1 MRKKRSFE
9 LLLVLAWLVL
19 PALAA
24 ADFHRIDPTQPP
36 AQLLSDA
43 EMARLR
49 ALQGTVAPLLGGDV
63 SPDGQVVPY
72 LDAVHGPV
80 LLDVR
85 TGAMAPFAPEVAA
98 YVPWLLAANFPLR
111 WRDAQTLVGLGRD
124 PSGAASFVLLAAD
137 RRGSVNVSPLVL
149 PGTPISIS
157 STGRKLLLQRP
168 GAATDGEVEFLV
180 YDLETRVEQLVL
192 SLPPDVGLGGVA
204 WSPDDERLALVR
216 RKWLT
221 GKVEG
226 VQGLETLDALG
237 RLPPEQNPLFTNS
250 ALELYRLDRPRPAR
264 VEIRPCPGALEIFA
278 SVVWSPDG
286 RMVMAQMLRG
296 GRRHGRPHPS
306 FGYPDESRWAF
317 YGADGRPA
325 GRLERPEVSSVSA
338 PEFLFLSP
346 HQVVIAAPWQ
356 LAVALHLYDLRD
368 GRLRRL
374 AVPEGTASQLH
385 AIPHAG
391 ELLFAFQSF
400 QEPPEIVRTGLGSAA
415 PTRLTDLNAGA
426 RAAAQIRVDPVQ
438 FRLASGAV
446 REGRLIQP
454 ADAPFP
460 PRHAPT
466 VVYQNG
472 GPTTGMVSFWGVRA
486 GEPYTLLPS
495 FGLSVLFVPLPGR
508 TQLGPAFLDALE
520 EGDHFGQI
528 DIDEQAEIARQLLAL
543 GYTSRDRLGIAGCSY
558 GGYFTAQSI
567 TRYPDLYTAANPQC
581 TLLDLD
587 YEWTTLSST
596 FAAFVEGR
604 SLQEDPAEYQRDS
617 PLFQASRVKTPTLI
631 FTASEDYLPWQFS
644 VQFHDA
650 IQAAGTTTEVYLFE
664 GEGHVMAQPNS
675 LLTAAQLQIEWFRR
689 FLARD

>member
-1 MRKKRSFE
+1 MRKTQSCE
-9 LLLVLAWLVL
+9 LLLVLAWLVQ

-43 EMARLR
+43 ELARVR
-49 ALQGTVAPLLGGDV
+49 ALEGTVSPLLGGDV
-63 SPDGQVVPY
+63 SPDGLVVPY

-85 TGAMAPFAPEVAA
+85 TGAMTPIAPELAA
-98 YVPWLLAANFPLR
+98 YVPWLLAANLPLR

-124 PSGAASFVLLAAD
+124 PSGAASFVLIAVD
-137 RRGSVNVSPLVL
+137 RRGSGNVSPLVL
-149 PGTPISIS
+149 PGAPISIS

-168 GAATDGEVEFLV
+168 AAEADGEVDFLV

-221 GKVEG
+221 GRVEG
-226 VQGLETLDALG
+226 VQGLEVLDALG
-237 RLPPEQNPLFTNS
+237 RLPPEQNPLFTSS
-250 ALELYRLDRPRPAR
+250 ALDLYRLDRPRPTHI
-264 VEIRPCPGALEIFA
+264 ELRPRPGALEIFA
-278 SVVWSPDG
+278 SVAWSPDG

-296 GRRHGRPHPS
+296 GQRQGRPHPS
-306 FGYPDESRWAF
+306 FGFPDESRWAF

-325 GRLERPEVSSVSA
+325 GRLERPEVSAVS
-338 PEFLFLSP
+338 PTEFLFLSP
-346 HQVVIAAPWQ
+346 HQVVIAAPWR

-368 GRLRRL
+368 GRLSRL
-374 AVPEGTASQLH
+374 AVPEGTASQLR
-385 AIPHAG
+385 AIPNAG
-391 ELLFAFQSF
+391 ELLFAFESF
-400 QEPPEIVRTGLGSAA
+400 QDPPEIVRAGLGSAA

-426 RAAAQIRVDPVQ
+426 RAAAQLRVDPVQ

-454 ADAPFP
+454 AGAPFP
-460 PRHAPT
+460 PRDAPT
-466 VVYQNG
+466 VVFQYG
-472 GPTTGMVSFWGVRA
+472 GPTTGMVSFWGARA
-486 GEPYTLLPS
+486 EQPFALLPS
-495 FGLSVLFVPLPGR
+495 FGISVLFVPLPGR

-520 EGDHFGQI
+520 DGDHFGQI
-528 DIDEQAEIARQLLAL
+528 DVDEQAEIARQLLAW

-558 GGYFTAQSI
+558 GGYFAAQSI
-567 TRYPDLYTAANPQC
+567 TRHPDLYAAANPQC
-581 TLLDLD
+581 SLLDLS
-587 YEWTTLSST
+587 YEWSSINSS
-596 FAAFVEGR
+596 FAAFLEGR
-604 SLQEDPAEYQRDS
+604 ALEEDPEEYQRDS
-617 PLFQASRVKTPTLI
+617 PLFQASRVRTPTLL
-631 FTASEDYLPWQFS
+631 FTGSDDFLPWRLS
-644 VQFHDA
+644 VQFHDG
-650 IQAAGTTTEVYLFE
+650 IQAAGTATEVYLFE

-675 LLTAAQLQIEWFRR
+675 LLAAAQLQIEWFRR